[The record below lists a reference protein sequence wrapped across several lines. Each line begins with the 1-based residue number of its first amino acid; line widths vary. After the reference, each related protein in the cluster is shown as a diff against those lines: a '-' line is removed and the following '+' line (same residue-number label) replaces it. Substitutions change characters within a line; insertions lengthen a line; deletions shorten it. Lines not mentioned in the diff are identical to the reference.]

1 MARSDFVAD
10 FITVIRN
17 AQKARKD
24 KATVL
29 TSKLTTRI
37 AEILKEEGFLMSV
50 KVFSEGSK
58 NFARLQF
65 KYVKGRRPAIQGIR
79 RVSKPGLR
87 QYRGY
92 EEFGR
97 VQGGLGIAII
107 STSKGILSDRQ
118 ARKEKAGGEVLCTVW

>member
-1 MARSDFVAD
+1 MAQSDFVGD

-24 KATVL
+24 KATIP

-37 AEILKEEGFLMSV
+37 AEILKEEGFITSV
-50 KVFSEGSK
+50 KVFSEGCK

-65 KYVKGRRPAIQGIR
+65 KYVRGRRPAIQGIR

-87 QYRGY
+87 KYRGC
-92 EEFGR
+92 EDLGR
-97 VQGGLGIAII
+97 VQGGLGISIL

-118 ARKEKAGGEVLCTVW
+118 ARKEKTGGEVLCTVW